1 MNTKSNL
8 KKVLKL
14 NSNIARNTLIM
25 KESEKLNDK
34 KHEFIKVISE
44 AYDPK
49 IEYLHELALKKVKI
63 VRKIENFYYP
73 WSISKNIPN
82 AWSPC
87 GSPPTEKHRLK
98 QTVLSDLLQFIEEY
112 NLFYELDYNQIERMY
127 RDSKMSRKWKW
138 EFMVELKTVYRE
150 FLEKNIK
157 GKEFTNY
164 LELLE
169 ILDGVLTDKEYLKEN
184 PLMKE

>member
-1 MNTKSNL
+1 MITKSNL

-14 NSNIARNTLIM
+14 DSSITGNTLIM
-25 KESEKLNDK
+25 KEMEQLNDK
-34 KHEFIKVISE
+34 KHEFLKVIAE

-49 IEYLHELALKKVKI
+49 IEYLNELAKKKAQI

-73 WSISKNIPN
+73 WHISKSIPS
-82 AWSPC
+82 AWKPC
-87 GSPPTEKHRLK
+87 GSQPTEKHRLK
-98 QTVLSDLLQFIEEY
+98 KTVLNDLLQFIEEY
-112 NLFYELDYNQIERMY
+112 NLFYELNYEQLEKMY
-127 RDSKMSRKWKW
+127 TNSKMSERWKR
-138 EFMVELKTVYRE
+138 EFLAELKPVYKE

-169 ILDGVLTDKEYLKEN
+169 ILDDVLIDYECLREN
-184 PLMKE
+184 PLF

>member
-1 MNTKSNL
+1 MSIKSNL
-8 KKVLKL
+8 KKVLEL
-14 NSNIARNTLIM
+14 DSSISRNTLIM
-25 KESEKLNDK
+25 NEIEQLNDK
-34 KHEFIKVISE
+34 KHEFLKVIAE

-49 IEYLHELALKKVKI
+49 IKYLNELAPKKARI
-63 VRKIENFYYP
+63 VRKIGNFYYP
-73 WSISKNIPN
+73 WHISKNIPN

-87 GSPPTEKHRLK
+87 GSQPTEKHRLK

-112 NLFYELDYNQIERMY
+112 NLFYELNYEQLEKMY
-127 RDSKMSRKWKW
+127 TDSKMSKRWKR
-138 EFMVELKTVYRE
+138 EFLAELKPVYRE

-169 ILDGVLTDKEYLKEN
+169 ILDSVLTEKEYLKEN
-184 PLMKE
+184 PLF